1 MAQFSKEVL
10 DYLKNSKM
18 MRKSFD
24 SNYGIDI
31 TVEEG
36 KATFLFRSNW
46 LARNGESECEDFIA
60 TVTAT
65 DDTRVEVEIVGR
77 FIIYSNIL
85 YCPDKHHIKQIYDL
99 IEQICRLNCVIEF
112 SKHRLDC
119 LD

>member
-1 MAQFSKEVL
+1 MAQFNKNVL

-18 MRKSFD
+18 LRKSFEA
-24 SNYGIDI
+24 NYGIDL

-36 KATFLFRSNW
+36 KATFLFRAYW
-46 LARNGESECEDFIA
+46 IARNGESENEDFTA

-65 DDTRVEVEIVGR
+65 DDTRVAVEIVGR
-77 FIIYSNIL
+77 FGIYSNIL

-99 IEQICRLNCVIEF
+99 VERICRMNCDIEF
-112 SKHRLDC
+112 SKHRLDN